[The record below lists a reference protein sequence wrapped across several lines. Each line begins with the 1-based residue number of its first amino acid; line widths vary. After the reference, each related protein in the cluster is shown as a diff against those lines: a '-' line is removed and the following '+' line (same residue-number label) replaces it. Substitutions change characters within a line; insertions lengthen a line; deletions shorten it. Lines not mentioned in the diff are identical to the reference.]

1 MPYSAHHWSG
11 PRAENWYL
19 SLLAVHP
26 DYQGQGFGKK
36 LVEWGIKE
44 ADREGV
50 CASVMSSEGNDEFYL
65 RCGFEEIAGNAT
77 TGEGNP
83 LAGVKGGS
91 ILFRY
96 PKVVEL

>member
-19 SLLAVHP
+19 DILAVHP
-26 DYQGQGFGKK
+26 DYQGQGFGKE

-44 ADREGV
+44 ADKEGV
-50 CASVMSSEGNDEFYL
+50 CASVTSSEGNENFYL
-65 RCGFEEIAGNAT
+65 RAGFEEVVGNAT
-77 TGEGNP
+77 EGQGNP

-91 ILFRY
+91 ILFKY
-96 PKVVEL
+96 PKAVEL